1 MTALAYSILG
11 PASRAILG
19 DSTPSRTGQGLVL
32 THLPGT
38 PLVLLWP
45 SLTPPQCAAVKAEL
59 GRLLARMRSRRF
71 SYYGR
76 PMQHLYILFSAYGI
90 EKFICYASRSEWG
103 DSRVHA
109 MQKNAPDAE
118 RAVDLERLQRGDL
131 TGADDWDRPVLTHG
145 DLSDSDILVDPDTL
159 AVTGILD

>member
-11 PASRAILG
+11 PVSRA
-19 DSTPSRTGQGLVL
+19 RTRQGLVL

-76 PMQHLYILFSAYGI
+76 LMQHLYILFSAYGI

-118 RAVDLERLQRGDL
+118 HAVDLERLQRGDL